1 VPDEAV
7 AERPAAALR
16 FLTVGPP
23 LKPQYI
29 PITYEL
35 YRSVLE
41 LRLGMLEASLPKAVV
56 ALLDITRAKLGGRI
70 VRERDALELGTIQI
84 GLRKETIVFQ
94 RGKFLV
100 KKGSD

>member
-1 VPDEAV
+1 M
-7 AERPAAALR
+7 
-16 FLTVGPP
+16 VGPP
-23 LKPQYI
+23 SGRQFI

-41 LRLGMLEASLPKAVV
+41 LRLGMLEASLPKPVV

-70 VRERDALELGTIQI
+70 VREKDALELGSIQI

-94 RGKFLV
+94 RGRFLV
-100 KKGSD
+100 KKGAEV